1 MDEVINQAPENISKE
16 EIEIIFKKNNE
27 DVINTLVDL
36 WNLDVPKS
44 KVVNVSEGSEGSEGS
59 EASDEASS
67 EANIDL
73 NNPINKWANIRDI
86 CDSYDLEMQTHMNR
100 LKNKGK

>member
-44 KVVNVSEGSEGSEGS
+44 KVVNVSD
-59 EASDEASS
+59 ASDEASS

-73 NNPINKWANIRDI
+73 NNPIDKWANIRDI

>member
-44 KVVNVSEGSEGSEGS
+44 KVVNVSEGSE
-59 EASDEASS
+59 ASDEASS

>member
-1 MDEVINQAPENISKE
+1 MDEVINQAPDNISKE

-44 KVVNVSEGSEGSEGS
+44 KVVNVS
-59 EASDEASS
+59 SD

>member
-44 KVVNVSEGSEGSEGS
+44 KVVNVSE
-59 EASDEASS
+59 ASDEASD

>member
-44 KVVNVSEGSEGSEGS
+44 KVVNVSEGSEGS
-59 EASDEASS
+59 DEASS

>member
-44 KVVNVSEGSEGSEGS
+44 KVVNVR

>member
-44 KVVNVSEGSEGSEGS
+44 KVVNVSE
-59 EASDEASS
+59 ASDEASS
-67 EANIDL
+67 ETNIDL

>member
-44 KVVNVSEGSEGSEGS
+44 KVVNVSDASEG
-59 EASDEASS
+59 S

-73 NNPINKWANIRDI
+73 NNPIDKWANIRDI